1 MTEVHETTEP
11 GLVVVTGGSRG
22 IGAEV
27 CRTLAAFGHPVAVN
41 YAGHADAAEAVVGS
55 VTAVGG
61 RARAIAADVS
71 DARQVGALF
80 EEAEAELGP
89 LTGLVNNAG
98 VFGES
103 RPLAEQE
110 VGTLEQLLAVNV
122 LGPLL
127 CCRAAADRL
136 STRHGGR
143 GGAIVNVSSVA
154 ARTGGIP
161 GAVAYAATKGAVESL
176 TRGLANEMAR
186 EGVRVNAVAPGLV
199 DTDMAPDE
207 LDRLAETGVPMGRP
221 AQPREVAE
229 AVGWLM
235 SPAASYVTGTT
246 VTVSGGR

>member
-1 MTEVHETTEP
+1 MTETQQATEP

-27 CRTLAAFGHPVAVN
+27 CRTLAESGRPVAVN
-41 YAGHADAAEAVVGS
+41 YAGHAEAAEAVVDS
-55 VTAVGG
+55 VTAAGG

-71 DARQVGALF
+71 DERQVDALF

-89 LTGLVNNAG
+89 LTGVVNNAG
-98 VFGES
+98 VFGEA
-103 RPLAEQE
+103 RPLAEQD
-110 VGTLEQLLAVNV
+110 GGALERLLAVNV

-127 CCRAAADRL
+127 CCRAAVGRL

-143 GGAIVNVSSVA
+143 GGAVVNISSVA
-154 ARTGGIP
+154 ARSGGIP

-176 TRGLANEMAR
+176 TRGLANEVAR

-199 DTDMAPDE
+199 DTDMAPPE

-221 AQPREVAE
+221 ARPREVAE
-229 AVGWLM
+229 AVAWLM